1 MGGNRRGG
9 GNRRRSSGKNRAPEA
24 WEAYNPLRNN
34 PVRGVDLRKREGRRE
49 RPKWV
54 PPALSSVPVPTPQC
68 PYCGKPIRDLAFALT
83 DRASGE
89 AVHFDCMAARVGER
103 ERPDKGESVV
113 YLGGGRFGIVRFGVL
128 VEKRGGG
135 QKRGFSIKRIIEME
149 DRGERPAWRGEVA
162 DHFSVT

>member
-1 MGGNRRGG
+1 LAAAGAEVVLDDRNVSPGVKFADAELLGFPTSVIVGRGLKEG
-9 GNRRRSSGKNRAPEA
+9 VVE
-24 WEAYNPLRNN
+24 
-34 PVRGVDLRKREGRRE
+34 VR
-49 RPKWV
+49 
-54 PPALSSVPVPTPQC
+54 
-68 PYCGKPIRDLAFALT
+68 